1 MTEQQIQTKIIN
13 RLRKDGWY
21 VNKLINTSLKG
32 VPDLICHKDGKTVY
46 IEVKRPGQKPRIL
59 QEFRMK
65 ELNSFSIPTL
75 TLTSEIECLQKLQS
89 IIYPKDSM

>member
-13 RLRKDGWY
+13 TLRKDGWY

-32 VPDLICHKDGKTVY
+32 VPDLIAHKEGRTVY
-46 IEVKRPGQKPRIL
+46 IEVKRPGQKPRPL

-65 ELNSFSIPTL
+65 ELEKYGIKTL
-75 TLTSEIECLQKLQS
+75 VFYSVDDAKTFLI
-89 IIYPKDSM
+89 